1 MGDRNQTQ
9 GKEGLFAAP
18 PQGRLCEMVSEQ
30 IKEAILTGRY
40 KPGERLPSEKS
51 LRQSLQ
57 VGRSVVRE
65 GLRSL
70 ESERLI
76 SIKRGSAGGVFAK
89 ELEPSAL
96 TTTFKWIV
104 RLNNVS
110 LEEFTA
116 TRAAVEMAVFRTAKD
131 HLSPE
136 CLMELQGSIDKARKA
151 LEEGSRDLKNAD
163 FHLILAR
170 LTDNKL
176 LMAVAA
182 GLLELEHKFVD
193 ATGYSYK
200 RKKIIL
206 EEHQH
211 ILDLLRKKKVEE
223 AGRYFEKHI
232 KNSACLFVDVKSSVL
247 PAADFTD
254 RKA

>member
-1 MGDRNQTQ
+1 MKNRNQTQ
-9 GKEGLFAAP
+9 AKEAFFTP
-18 PQGRLCEMVSEQ
+18 PPKTRLSEMVSEQ

-40 KPGERLPSEKS
+40 KPGEKLPSEKS
-51 LRQSLQ
+51 LRESFQ
-57 VGRSVVRE
+57 VGRAVVRE
-65 GLRSL
+65 SLRSL
-70 ESERLI
+70 ESGGLI
-76 SIKRGSAGGVFAK
+76 SVKRGSAGGVFAK
-89 ELEPSAL
+89 DLEPSAL
-96 TTTFKWIV
+96 TTTFEWIV

-110 LEEFTA
+110 LEELTT

-131 HLSPE
+131 HFSPE
-136 CLMELQGSIDKARKA
+136 CLIELQESIDKARKA

-176 LMAVAA
+176 LMAVTA

-211 ILDLLRKKKVEE
+211 ILDLLRKRRPRRQKD
-223 AGRYFEKHI
+223 AS
-232 KNSACLFVDVKSSVL
+232 KN
-247 PAADFTD
+247 T
-254 RKA
+254 